1 MKLQFQ
7 EAGQH
12 VCQERKTCD
21 FDVKPAQEAALDP
34 DVPWSHTTAHSLNK
48 TFIECLPRA
57 RRQNQ
62 VVDNKNPKGFPCP
75 RGASSLVGEQGR
87 PYRRPRRI
95 CVAVGVREGEGT
107 FEAPWK
113 E

>member
-1 MKLQFQ
+1 VKLQFQ

-48 TFIECLPRA
+48 TFIECFPWA

-62 VVDNKNPKGFPCP
+62 VVDNTKTQGLSLPSRSFQ
-75 RGASSLVGEQGR
+75 SSGETDHTAGQ
-87 PYRRPRRI
+87 
-95 CVAVGVREGEGT
+95 
-107 FEAPWK
+107 
-113 E
+113 

>member
-1 MKLQFQ
+1 M
-7 EAGQH
+7 
-12 VCQERKTCD
+12 
-21 FDVKPAQEAALDP
+21 
-34 DVPWSHTTAHSLNK
+34 PWSHTRAHSLNK